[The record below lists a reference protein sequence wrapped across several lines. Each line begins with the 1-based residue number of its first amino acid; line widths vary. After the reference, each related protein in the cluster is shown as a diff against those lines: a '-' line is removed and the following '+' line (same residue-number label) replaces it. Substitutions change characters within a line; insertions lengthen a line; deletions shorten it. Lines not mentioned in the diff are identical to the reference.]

1 MAFSSIVEILKV
13 NEARTG
19 TSQKTGKP
27 WAMQEA
33 ECILRDQDGG
43 VVQVGVLDVPK
54 ELIDNLRP
62 GVYTASFTLA
72 AGYSDRKIGARLVA
86 LTPVPARAPAK
97 PATTA

>member
-19 TSQKTGKP
+19 TSQATGKP
-27 WAMQEA
+27 WVMQEA
-33 ECILRDQDGG
+33 ECVLRDQDGG
-43 VVQVGVLDVPK
+43 VVQVGALDVPR

-62 GVYTASFTLA
+62 GVYTAVFTLA
-72 AGYSDRKIGARLVA
+72 ANYKTRKIGAQLVS
-86 LTPVPARAPAK
+86 LTPVPARAPVK